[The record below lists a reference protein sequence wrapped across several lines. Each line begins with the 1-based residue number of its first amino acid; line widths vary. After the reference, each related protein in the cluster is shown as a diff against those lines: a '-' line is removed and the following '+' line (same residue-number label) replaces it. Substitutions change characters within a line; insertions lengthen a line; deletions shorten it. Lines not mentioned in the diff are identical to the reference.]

1 MPLAVEESRSGPY
14 AEAMSSDDVR
24 NEQRARLVRALARAG
39 EGREDSLREIYEL
52 TSAKLYGICL
62 RILGDAQEAED
73 ALQEVYVSVWRRASS
88 FDAGR
93 ASPITWLA
101 TLARNRAIDRL
112 RSIRRAAP
120 TEPPEAAAQVPDPGP
135 SALIGLEATE
145 DRARLT
151 GCIGELEAR
160 SADAIRSAFFGGF
173 TYAELAEKAGVPLGT
188 MKSIVRRALMKL
200 KDCLER

>member
-1 MPLAVEESRSGPY
+1 MVTDDARS
-14 AEAMSSDDVR
+14 
-24 NEQRARLVRALARAG
+24 EQRARLVRALAHAG
-39 EGREDSLREIYEL
+39 EGPDDALREIYDL

-73 ALQEVYVSVWRRASS
+73 ALQDVYVSVWKRAAS

-112 RSIRRAAP
+112 RSIRRGGPTAP
-120 TEPPEAAAQVPDPGP
+120 VEAAFDIADPGP
-135 SALIGLEATE
+135 SALTALEASE
-145 DRARLT
+145 DRARLN

-160 SADAIRSAFFGGF
+160 AAAAIRNAFFGGF
-173 TYAELAEKAGVPLGT
+173 TYAELAEQTAMPLAT
-188 MKSIVRRALMKL
+188 MKSIIRRALMKL

>member
-1 MPLAVEESRSGPY
+1 MVTDDARS
-14 AEAMSSDDVR
+14 
-24 NEQRARLVRALARAG
+24 EQRARLVRALARAG
-39 EGREDSLREIYEL
+39 EGREDALREIYDL

-73 ALQEVYVSVWRRASS
+73 ALQDVYVSVWKRAAS
-88 FDAGR
+88 FDSGR

-112 RSIRRAAP
+112 RSSRRGGSPAP
-120 TEPPEAAAQVPDPGP
+120 IEAASDIADPGP
-135 SALIGLEATE
+135 SALIALEASE
-145 DRARLT
+145 DRARLSS
-151 GCIGELEAR
+151 CIGELEER
-160 SADAIRSAFFGGF
+160 SAAAIRSAFFGGF
-173 TYAELAEKAGVPLGT
+173 TYAELAERSAMPLAT